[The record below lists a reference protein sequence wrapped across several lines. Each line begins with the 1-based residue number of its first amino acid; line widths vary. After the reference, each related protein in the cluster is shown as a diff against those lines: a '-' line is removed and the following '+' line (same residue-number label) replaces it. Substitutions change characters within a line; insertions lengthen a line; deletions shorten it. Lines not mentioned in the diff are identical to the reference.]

1 MGVEDYRSQAI
12 LRKVKPS
19 DLENGSRRSRLA
31 HDYRKNRDGRW
42 GGLISWER
50 RSWQQLVYN
59 YGVEEWAAAAR
70 NCNSFESREVPAR
83 RDHRGNSALW
93 IRKKFGS
100 KRKELAEQCSGSNTG
115 DADLQATNAM
125 PRIWMMPAAARRL
138 KGRGLLS
145 SGSNQ
150 SAKDGWMGFSDRQDS
165 VKVGKRSN
173 TGQQQ
178 GTQRASGIKRPS
190 TGNTID

>member
-31 HDYRKNRDGRW
+31 RDYRKNRDGRW
-42 GGLISWER
+42 GGLISQER
-50 RSWQQLVYN
+50 RSGQQLVYN

-100 KRKELAEQCSGSNTG
+100 KRKELATGRAVQWQQYWGCRLASNQCNAKNMD
-115 DADLQATNAM
+115 DA
-125 PRIWMMPAAARRL
+125 
-138 KGRGLLS
+138 S
-145 SGSNQ
+145 SGSPPQ
-150 SAKDGWMGFSDRQDS
+150 GKGAIVKWIESIGEGWMDGF
-165 VKVGKRSN
+165 
-173 TGQQQ
+173 
-178 GTQRASGIKRPS
+178 
-190 TGNTID
+190 